1 MENQGS
7 KKKLQKYC
15 LRLYSIPLMMESSNY
30 DASWTRNHDYSTKT
44 KKITC
49 NIAEKRV
56 KLIRTFSNL
65 AKKNINKNEAEWPL
79 LLKSNIQI
87 QPKKKNESDT
97 SCRTTLLHNSNTTAI
112 PNQKKKKL
120 LIEAFGHQPTK
131 GGQQEEEKKKENQP
145 SN

>member
-87 QPKKKNESDT
+87 QPKKKKMNQI
-97 SCRTTLLHNSNTTAI
+97 LHAELPYCITQTPPLYQIKRKRNY
-112 PNQKKKKL
+112 L
-120 LIEAFGHQPTK
+120 
-131 GGQQEEEKKKENQP
+131 
-145 SN
+145 